1 LSVSFKELFAL
12 LFNILNMKKLI
23 IDYTELIADK
33 STINLIKSVL
43 DSIKIKSTI
52 IDSDENISECTMQI
66 LKDKLSNNS
75 AYKLGLFIEF
85 NWDMP
90 ISTFVNDYEFNKFK
104 LKPNVG
110 KKTIDEILN
119 VLWSLNYFW
128 K

>member
-1 LSVSFKELFAL
+1 
-12 LFNILNMKKLI
+12 MKKLI

-52 IDSDENISECTMQI
+52 IDSDENISECAMQI

-90 ISTFVNDYEFNKFK
+90 ISTFINDYEFNKFK